1 MLFNIIL
8 SPYWIAFT
16 DAYTKTDYKWMKN
29 TFRKLTKV
37 WFALFCLSL
46 LALIVSPIAFDIWL
60 NGMIKIPF
68 VTSLCMFIYINI
80 LAYSTMNMIL
90 INGIGKVFL
99 QSLIYIVC
107 AVFSIPLSV
116 SLCKQFGI
124 PGVLIVLSS
133 VYMVQAIFARIQ
145 LNKILNNKAVGL
157 WNK

>member
-1 MLFNIIL
+1 
-8 SPYWIAFT
+8 
-16 DAYTKTDYKWMKN
+16 
-29 TFRKLTKV
+29 
-37 WFALFCLSL
+37 
-46 LALIVSPIAFDIWL
+46 
-60 NGMIKIPF
+60 
-68 VTSLCMFIYINI
+68 
-80 LAYSTMNMIL
+80 MIL